1 MRLYKIVLAKHTKKY
16 GLTPDTNIFDLEKK
30 MSPQDHHELMMAMK
44 YPNGKV
50 QGISVYDGGNVCE
63 CGVANCPNEY
73 EHVTHGH

>member
-1 MRLYKIVLAKHTKKY
+1 
-16 GLTPDTNIFDLEKK
+16 